1 MYGCSAR
8 LMPWL
13 KRQGLLPKPLVQ
25 QLLPNFFVFIIES
38 SIGVQ
43 CVVLLIAC
51 MLCIEV
57 VGALVVRETRTQSV
71 ATCFAR
77 CGNARIIMCR
87 AAASSR
93 RRVARD
99 SSGSSYT
106 RIFWSTFASICGS
119 P

>member
-8 LMPWL
+8 LMPSV

-71 ATCFAR
+71 GHLLRSMWQCTDHHVQGR
-77 CGNARIIMCR
+77 C
-87 AAASSR
+87 
-93 RRVARD
+93 VV
-99 SSGSSYT
+99 
-106 RIFWSTFASICGS
+106 
-119 P
+119 